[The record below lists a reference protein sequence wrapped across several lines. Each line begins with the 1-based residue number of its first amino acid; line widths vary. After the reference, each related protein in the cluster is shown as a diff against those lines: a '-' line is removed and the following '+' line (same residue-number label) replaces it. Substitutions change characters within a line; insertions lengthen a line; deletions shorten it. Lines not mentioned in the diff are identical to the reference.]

1 MSLCGNGEPMVFKYA
16 WRHVSNVMT
25 KDVVTLGEED
35 SACKAAQLMLGHG
48 IGCIVVV
55 QGRGTTKKVVGI
67 ATEHDMLT
75 VLAKHLN
82 PDKVQLKDVMTP
94 DPVTVHPME
103 DFMVASSIM
112 EKHNIKKLP
121 VVEAGYLVGIV
132 TLKDIT
138 HAINELNS
146 YYSFRLST
154 FEVPVT
160 RPLGPGSRIIE
171 SPVKKVSK
179 K

>member
-1 MSLCGNGEPMVFKYA
+1 MVFKYA

-25 KDVVTLGEED
+25 KNVVTLTEEV
-35 SACKAAQLMLGHG
+35 SARRAAELMLKHG

-55 QGRGTTKKVVGI
+55 EGKGTRKKVIGI
-67 ATEHDMLT
+67 ATEHDMLK
-75 VLAKHLN
+75 VLAGNKN
-82 PDKVQLKDVMTP
+82 SDKITLKQVMTS

-103 DFMVASSIM
+103 DFMVASSMM
-112 EKHNIKKLP
+112 EKHNVKKLP
-121 VVEAGYLVGIV
+121 VVEGGYLVGIV

-138 HAINELNS
+138 HAVNELNS

-160 RPLGPGSRIIE
+160 KSLGSGSRVIE
-171 SPVKKVSK
+171 SRLNKKESK